1 MSGLLAKRYKECY
14 EAADE
19 KLISG
24 VEFMC
29 GLKEYLKRP
38 ESTTPDSYGG
48 VFNNSSFEFNYDIPE
63 NKISQEK
70 TIKVKVYQKGYHQI

>member
-29 GLKEYLKRP
+29 GLKEYLERP

-48 VFNNSSFEFNYDIPE
+48 VFNNSSFKFNYNIPE
-63 NKISQEK
+63 SNTSPAKKIM
-70 TIKVKVYQKGYHQI
+70 VKVYQKGYNQI